1 MFQIDI
7 LYKRVPLPD
16 HYTLI
21 DIAYIYSWKRVSCI
35 PLSIFQ
41 LKSNGVVS
49 CALQN
54 EPMKFF
60 FKISDINKAT
70 DRFDFVEPTV
80 LPEVVNK
87 PVRVAKTSKK
97 SEKRDKIRTSQV
109 NSKKIKNEIVKS
121 DKNRVIVDDCKDDES
136 IEKEITEEIK
146 SRIQNDPTNDK
157 TSIYTNITLNRS
169 NNIEI
174 ITKIQK
180 VSNRNGQPIGLNII
194 KQTVKKSKPLP
205 LPTITPSVAS
215 SAQNNSLQIK
225 SEDKNGEN
233 VSVQIDVKQEKIG
246 KDAESSAKSDNKV
259 LTPVK
264 TYKNENNK
272 TEQDEN
278 KTDMKQN
285 KSEKKKEA
293 SNSEIKVKEE
303 PVTVN
308 IKTEPVEDEI
318 EKSIFL
324 KSIELTARSSLLKPP
339 ASEKK
344 TPSPEKKPPLTLSPE
359 MKYKPFETKPS
370 SSHKVNLSHKPVS
383 SQKRKNSSPIKN
395 PQPAKKPR
403 ASKKPKHIH
412 NPMVKQMVTNVNQ
425 GASSLNRIVEQNS
438 PKATTQK
445 ELQSLFDSCKIN
457 IPSSLSI
464 TLKESSE
471 DDANR
476 RTPTTIKPVQNFIE
490 ILKISENGNIQET
503 TPSKL
508 VKMEQQATLTPLQK
522 SSPIPESQVKTE
534 DNQPQNLKTSSPASS
549 PKPIL
554 SPSSTKTPQSPL
566 TTPIPLK
573 TPPTPTSQNKPNSNL
588 PSQLKHMAKENLV
601 KLNPRSAQTF
611 QKMFEEAIKKPEFS
625 TKLVVLPKKD
635 ANEASASVVASKVQ
649 KNVLDLSVGE
659 NGGNKR
665 NILEIASQLQKKTK
679 LSNDL
684 VMEKK
689 VVDNAEYL
697 KAPPGKVA
705 IPRLNNQRPSSKAS
719 LHTPSKQ
726 IKTENKSPVTSVD
739 LHSSRLGI
747 NYTVSVGGNNI
758 SPGQKEAKTVQA
770 SSISPQ
776 HSFSFKSEA
785 QPFSKELPSTKT
797 TKPVHFS
804 PKESISTPLKEEIH
818 SPKPS
823 AFSPKL
829 SLSSAKITSP
839 TLPSPSSTSKAIIK
853 MDPLRLQT
861 PPSSTISSSKPSPK
875 QSKSPCRVPTPK
887 TGSMSPNQILE
898 KYNIQNL
905 AQLTASFNFNAAN
918 FVMNPA
924 NQLAA
929 LQQAMILK
937 HFEMQNRQN
946 WLNMNPSPL
955 VQYEKYLQSLTQ
967 GQNHLLG
974 NIKEN

>member
-1 MFQIDI
+1 
-7 LYKRVPLPD
+7 
-16 HYTLI
+16 
-21 DIAYIYSWKRVSCI
+21 
-35 PLSIFQ
+35 
-41 LKSNGVVS
+41 
-49 CALQN
+49 
-54 EPMKFF
+54 MKFF
-60 FKISDINKAT
+60 FKITDINKAT

-80 LPEVVNK
+80 IPEVVNR
-87 PVRVAKTSKK
+87 PVRVAKAPNKK

-109 NSKKIKNEIVKS
+109 NSKKIKNDIIKS
-121 DKNRVIVDDCKDDES
+121 DKNRIIVKNCKDDES

-205 LPTITPSVAS
+205 LPTLTPPVAT
-215 SAQNNSLQIK
+215 SAQNSHLQVK
-225 SEDKNGEN
+225 NEDNHTEN
-233 VSVQIDVKQEKIG
+233 VSVQIDVKQEKIVKG
-246 KDAESSAKSDNKV
+246 GESNGKSDNKV
-259 LTPVK
+259 LLTPIK
-264 TYKNENNK
+264 SDTNQNK
-272 TEQDEN
+272 TELVEN
-278 KTDMKQN
+278 KIETRENTLQH
-285 KSEKKKEA
+285 KKEA
-293 SNSEIKVKEE
+293 REAKKEPIETKKEPPNSEVKVKEE
-303 PVTVN
+303 PVSLAV
-308 IKTEPVEDEI
+308 KTEPVEDEI

-324 KSIELTARSSLLKPP
+324 KSIELTARSSLPERKI
-339 ASEKK
+339 
-344 TPSPEKKPPLTLSPE
+344 TCPEKKPALTSKLLLPDI
-359 MKYKPFETKPS
+359 KYKPTETKPS
-370 SSHKVNLSHKPVS
+370 SSQKVPNKPIS
-383 SQKRKNSSPIKN
+383 SQKRKNSSPVKN

-403 ASKKPKHIH
+403 VPKKPKNIQ

-425 GASSLNRIVEQNS
+425 GASNLNRIVEQNS

-464 TLKESSE
+464 TLKESSD
-471 DDANR
+471 DDASR
-476 RTPTTIKPVQNFIE
+476 RTPNTIKPVQNFIE
-490 ILKISENGNIQET
+490 ILKISENGNVQES
-503 TPSKL
+503 TPTKL
-508 VKMEQQATLTPLQK
+508 VKMEQQTTVTPLPKSSSDKCLTP
-522 SSPIPESQVKTE
+522 ECQVKTE
-534 DNQPQNLKTSSPASS
+534 ENQPQNFKTTTPLSS
-549 PKPIL
+549 PKPVL
-554 SPSSTKTPQSPL
+554 SPSSTKTPQPLL
-566 TTPIPLK
+566 TTPAPLK
-573 TPPTPTSQNKPNSNL
+573 TPPTPTSQNKPTLNL

-611 QKMFEEAIKKPEFS
+611 QKMFEEAIKKPDYS
-625 TKLVVLPKKD
+625 TKLPALPKKD
-635 ANEASASVVASKVQ
+635 TKDANASVVASKVQ

-679 LSNDL
+679 LSHDL
-684 VMEKK
+684 VVEKQG
-689 VVDNAEYL
+689 VDNAEYP
-697 KAPPGKVA
+697 KPPPGKVA
-705 IPRLNNQRPSSKAS
+705 IPRLNNQRPPTKAPS
-719 LHTPSKQ
+719 HTPSKQ
-726 IKTENKSPVTSVD
+726 IKTDNKSPVTSVD

-747 NYTVSVGGNNI
+747 NYTVSVGGNSI
-758 SPGQKEAKTVQA
+758 SPGQKEPKTVQA

-776 HSFSFKSEA
+776 QSFSFKSEA
-785 QPFSKELPSTKT
+785 QSFSKELPSPKT
-797 TKPVHFS
+797 TKPEHFS
-804 PKESISTPLKEEIH
+804 PKESISTALAPLQEEIRL
-818 SPKPS
+818 PKPS

-829 SLSSAKITSP
+829 PLTSP
-839 TLPSPSSTSKAIIK
+839 KVTSPKLPSPSSTSKTSIK
-853 MDPLRLQT
+853 IDPLRLQT
-861 PPSSTISSSKPSPK
+861 PPTSTISSSKPSPK
-875 QSKSPCRVPTPK
+875 QNKSPCRVPNPK
-887 TGSMSPNQILE
+887 AGGLSPNQILE